1 MTFHKLDP
9 KVLWVPDG
17 EDYGGITDRHLVVSR
32 EQVLQALDILPPVLQ
47 DPMQYAHLLD
57 DRFGNTV
64 ETLIDF
70 RWKQQALPVQRF
82 RRMMFT
88 CAQDG
93 DTTRFRNMSTVQVRE
108 GVRLKYGK
116 EYVSS
121 YATCGLQIGV

>member
-1 MTFHKLDP
+1 VLDDP
-9 KVLWVPDG
+9 KKY
-17 EDYGGITDRHLVVSR
+17 E
-32 EQVLQALDILPPVLQ
+32 
-47 DPMQYAHLLD
+47 HLLN

-70 RWKQQALPVQRF
+70 RWKDEGLPVQRF
-82 RRMMFT
+82 NRMMFT
-88 CAQDG
+88 CGQDG
-93 DTTRFRNMSTVQVRE
+93 DTTRFRSLGMEVRE